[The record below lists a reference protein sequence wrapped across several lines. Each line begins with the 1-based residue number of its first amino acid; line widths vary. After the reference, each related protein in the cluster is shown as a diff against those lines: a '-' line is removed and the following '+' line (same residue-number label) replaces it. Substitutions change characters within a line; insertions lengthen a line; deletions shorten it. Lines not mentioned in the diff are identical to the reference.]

1 VHALLHNV
9 LSMLTLRQ
17 AIPRVNISAGV
28 KVVAWESEYIE
39 GERREGE
46 CEDGSEVVA
55 NMKIIHGTESIG

>member
-1 VHALLHNV
+1 
-9 LSMLTLRQ
+9 MLTLRQ